1 MAAPGGEIPGR
12 VYLDYAGFAPV
23 DPRVLAVMR
32 PFLEAGIGNPQ
43 ARHALGHEAREAL
56 DAARAKVARL
66 IGASAAGV
74 VFTSGATESNNLAI
88 RGTVLA
94 APAGRRHV
102 VTTAVE
108 HVSVLH
114 ASRALERAG
123 AELTVLPVDGE
134 GRLDPQTLRAALR
147 RDTALVSVGAANG
160 EIGTVQRIA
169 ELAAVTRGS
178 GVPLHVDGVSAVGRI
193 PLAAETAG
201 VDLLTLSGNDIYGP
215 PGTGALWVRPGLA
228 LAPLILGG
236 EEEGGHRAGTQSVA
250 ALVGLG
256 VAAELMRAEGQHGE
270 PGRLARLRD
279 RLAEGLAAEVPECRV
294 TGSRAARLPHHLS
307 VILRGA
313 KADGLLLDLDQVG
326 IAASTGTACAAPA
339 RSSHVLRAIG
349 CADEEV
355 DGSLCFTLGR
365 WSSDA
370 DVDAVLRHL
379 PDIVARQ
386 RAGAGARPA

>member
-160 EIGTVQRIA
+160 EIGTVQRI
-169 ELAAVTRGS
+169 
-178 GVPLHVDGVSAVGRI
+178 

-279 RLAEGLAAEVPECRV
+279 RLAEGLAAEVPECPV

-326 IAASTGTACAAPA
+326 IAASTGTARAAPA